1 MQLSLDAVHPNS
13 ASMYKKNTHTL
24 SNFMT
29 TSPNSTI
36 GNLTGFYPNIT
47 VDVNAVYPN
56 CRVFF
61 LYSFKFL
68 KFSSL
73 APKMPT

>member
-1 MQLSLDAVHPNS
+1 
-13 ASMYKKNTHTL
+13 
-24 SNFMT
+24 MT
-29 TSPNSTI
+29 TSPNSTM
-36 GNLTGFYPNIT
+36 GNLTGFYPHTT
-47 VDVNAVYPN
+47 VDVNAVHPN